1 MSPSYLVSKLN
12 STNSN
17 ALDFAMSS
25 GYSVEGKGA
34 ELVIKVLGSEKM
46 VRF

>member
-46 VRF
+46 VQF